1 VTSLS
6 EHGFRDLVQC
16 GRDEKENLQWVQ
28 FLHLWSFEG
37 FSCNHSFYGFH
48 SFGICCC
55 AGSLWLLG
63 VRWRSTWHLC
73 YMPDWVVVHPPW
85 EQWICELYKTHI
97 LCLGFHSSQAGWLI
111 PGFNNSLIGYQS
123 EGAWSVFFCCGVN
136 ICLTCLICL
145 FSANTWNILL
155 KIPAYYIELN
165 FLAVFLSRGLNLSK
179 NVEYTT

>member
-1 VTSLS
+1 MSVL
-6 EHGFRDLVQC
+6 
-16 GRDEKENLQWVQ
+16 
-28 FLHLWSFEG
+28 

-97 LCLGFHSSQAGWLI
+97 LCLGFHSSQVGWLI
-111 PGFNNSLIGYQS
+111 PGFNNILAGYQS
-123 EGAWSVFFCCGVN
+123 EGAWSLCFCCGAN
-136 ICLTCLICL
+136 ISLTCLICL
-145 FSANTWNILL
+145 LSTNNWRCN
-155 KIPAYYIELN
+155 
-165 FLAVFLSRGLNLSK
+165 LSRKKLHMDSFRKGTEKLPVYIVISLIAKQKGDIISYNIRVINWLKQLTS
-179 NVEYTT
+179 TH